1 MSQNSKQTALTNYF
15 IKISGST
22 GNGDPSRSEQ
32 NSNETADKG
41 KKCPYGCN
49 TKKMNKG
56 SYNHHIASK
65 HPNVTGILTK
75 SKPNEDVAF
84 EPNGLAALSADYG
97 CIEFLSEPRNFP
109 ISPTVIPPIQPPS
122 EVGIKKLR
130 RTYTVKFIQ
139 ETIGT
144 YFSLYSFILHLTSL
158 TSK

>member
-1 MSQNSKQTALTNYF
+1 MSQNSKQSALTNYF
-15 IKISGST
+15 IKIPGST
-22 GNGDPSRSEQ
+22 GNGDPSRLEQ
-32 NSNETADKG
+32 NSNDTADKG
-41 KKCPYGCN
+41 KKCPYGCK

-97 CIEFLSEPRNFP
+97 SIEFSSKPSNFP
-109 ISPTVIPPIQPPS
+109 ISPTVIHIDPPIQPPS
-122 EVGIKKLR
+122 QVGMIKKLR

-144 YFSLYSFILHLTSL
+144 YFSLCSFILH
-158 TSK
+158 